1 MKTEQV
7 FLHTNHPI
15 HELSHVFNFY
25 NMNKIFTQGISRI
38 NGVNVHDI
46 YYLHKI
52 DIAQLT

>member
-25 NMNKIFTQGISRI
+25 NMNKIFTQGISHI